1 MKQFTI
7 TAFDHTHT
15 DTLDKRL
22 AHREQ
27 HLTALRLAV
36 KQGTVF
42 SGGALLDDDGKM
54 VGSSLHTQFLTKND
68 AEAWVKNDIFFQ
80 EDVWNPANIR
90 IQETK
95 LLPIQDILAE

>member
-7 TAFDHTHT
+7 TAYDHRHPN
-15 DTLDKRL
+15 TLDIRL

-27 HLTALRLAV
+27 HLAALRTAV

-42 SGGALLDDDGKM
+42 SGGALLDESGKM
-54 VGSSLHTQFLTKND
+54 VGSSLHTQFETKED
-68 AEAWVKNDIFFQ
+68 AESWVKNDVFFLQ
-80 EDVWNPANIR
+80 NVWDPKNIS

-95 LLPIQDILAE
+95 LLPIKDILAE